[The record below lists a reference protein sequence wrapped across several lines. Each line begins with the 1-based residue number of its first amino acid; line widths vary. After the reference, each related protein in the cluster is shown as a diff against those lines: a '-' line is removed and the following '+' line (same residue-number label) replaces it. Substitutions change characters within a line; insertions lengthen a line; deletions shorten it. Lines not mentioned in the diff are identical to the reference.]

1 MAPILALL
9 GGKGLSQLETKG
21 GTPQNEVAAR
31 GGVSLTRPESLF
43 LDVLTDPLVAGN
55 EIELLRAGRACGLR
69 PKDVEYIHEWVHNHG
84 MHFLSCEKSNIN
96 AVEGAIVFRNPI
108 VRRVINAAAELG
120 VCLPTS
126 AFKEEIEDF
135 LSQQMRSPFVPD
147 SLRESAAE
155 KLAKLKGYTDIK
167 SSGGATVQIV
177 VGDPYAG
184 NGVSINGSN
193 ISD

>member
-1 MAPILALL
+1 MIAKVE
-9 GGKGLSQLETKG
+9 GGA
-21 GTPQNEVAAR
+21 PQNEIAAR
-31 GGVSLTRPESLF
+31 EGVSLTHPELLF
-43 LDVLTDPLVAGN
+43 LDALTDPLFGRN
-55 EIELLRAGRACGLR
+55 ELDLLRAGKACGLR
-69 PKDVEYIHEWVHNHG
+69 AKDVNYIVEWVHHHG
-84 MHFLSCEKSNIN
+84 MHFLACDGSDMN
-96 AVEGAIVFRNPI
+96 AVEGAIVFRNPT
-108 VRRVINAAAELG
+108 VRRIINAAAELG

-155 KLAKLKGYTDIK
+155 KLAKLKGYTDSK
-167 SSGGATVQIV
+167 SAGGATVQIV

-193 ISD
+193 VAD

>member
-1 MAPILALL
+1 MTKA
-9 GGKGLSQLETKG
+9 KGVA
-21 GTPQNEVAAR
+21 PQNAIAAR
-31 GGVSLTRPESLF
+31 EGVSLTRPESLF
-43 LDVLTDPLVAGN
+43 LDILTDPLAACN
-55 EIELLRAGRACGLR
+55 ELDVLQAGRACGLR
-69 PKDVEYIHEWVHNHG
+69 PKDVEYIVEWIHNHG
-84 MHFLSCEKSNIN
+84 MHFLSCDQAGIN

-108 VRRVINAAAELG
+108 VRRIINAAAEQG

-155 KLAKLKGYTDIK
+155 KLAKLKGYTDSK
-167 SSGGATVQIV
+167 SSGGAMVQIV

-184 NGVSINGSN
+184 NGVSVNGSS
-193 ISD
+193 IAD